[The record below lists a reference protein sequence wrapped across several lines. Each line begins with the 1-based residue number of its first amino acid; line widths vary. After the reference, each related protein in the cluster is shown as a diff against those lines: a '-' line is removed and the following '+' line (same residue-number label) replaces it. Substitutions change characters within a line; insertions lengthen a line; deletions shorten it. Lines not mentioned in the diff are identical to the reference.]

1 MDEGGSLE
9 NCSPGN
15 GTVGSNPTPSAK
27 LNQKGEYAMNV
38 STKFTYNDY
47 LLMPDEKRYEL
58 LDGEFYMVP
67 SPNEAHQRV
76 SGNLGFLLR
85 QHVRESGLGFVYD
98 APFDVVL
105 SVEDVVQPD
114 ILYISK
120 ERANIVTENN
130 VSGSPDL
137 VVEVISS
144 SSAKRDREIK
154 SKIYSKYGVKEYWIV
169 NPIVSNIE
177 VRSLKDGLFETVST
191 YDKGDIL
198 TSQVIPD
205 LKINLREVF

>member
-1 MDEGGSLE
+1 
-9 NCSPGN
+9 
-15 GTVGSNPTPSAK
+15 
-27 LNQKGEYAMNV
+27 
-38 STKFTYNDY
+38 
-47 LLMPDEKRYEL
+47 MPDEKRYEL

>member
-1 MDEGGSLE
+1 
-9 NCSPGN
+9 
-15 GTVGSNPTPSAK
+15 
-27 LNQKGEYAMNV
+27 MNV

-105 SVEDVVQPD
+105 SDEDVVQPD

-120 ERANIVTENN
+120 ERSMIITENN
-130 VSGSPDL
+130 ISGSPDL

-144 SSAKRDREIK
+144 SSSKRDREIK
-154 SKIYSKYGVKEYWIV
+154 SKIYSKYGVKEYWLV
-169 NPIVSNIE
+169 NPIISNIE
-177 VRSLKDGLFETVST
+177 VRSLKGGLFETIRT
-191 YDKGDIL
+191 YDKDEIL
-198 TSQVIPD
+198 TSQVLRD
-205 LKINLREVF
+205 LKIDLKEVFKSIIGEVAERLKAVGC

>member
-1 MDEGGSLE
+1 
-9 NCSPGN
+9 
-15 GTVGSNPTPSAK
+15 
-27 LNQKGEYAMNV
+27 MNV

-76 SGNLGFLLR
+76 SGNLEFLLR

-105 SVEDVVQPD
+105 SDEDVVQPD

-120 ERANIVTENN
+120 ERSNIITENN

-144 SSAKRDREIK
+144 SSSKRDQEIK

-169 NPIVSNIE
+169 NPIIGNIE
-177 VRSLKDGLFETVST
+177 VRSLKGGLFETIRT
-191 YDKGDIL
+191 YDKDEVL
-198 TSQVIPD
+198 TSQVLRD
-205 LKINLREVF
+205 LKIDLKEVF